1 MRDARTH
8 KQARKKGCSVSDRQ
22 YLYDAGQLSVS
33 GITRARVDDRTWQ
46 ELGRI
51 CVVRGYVL
59 YTNTDE
65 SLKDDMMPAGYLDLG
80 GDGGRTTV
88 LHTVYAC

>member
-1 MRDARTH
+1 M
-8 KQARKKGCSVSDRQ
+8 
-22 YLYDAGQLSVS
+22 
-33 GITRARVDDRTWQ
+33 
-46 ELGRI
+46 
-51 CVVRGYVL
+51 RGYVL

-88 LHTVYAC
+88 LHTVCAC